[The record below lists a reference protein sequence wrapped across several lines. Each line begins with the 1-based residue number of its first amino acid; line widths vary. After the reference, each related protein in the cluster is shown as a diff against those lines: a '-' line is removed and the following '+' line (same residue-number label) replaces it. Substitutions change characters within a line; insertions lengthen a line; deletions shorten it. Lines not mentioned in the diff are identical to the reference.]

1 MLRKG
6 LQLKTTA
13 LLVSFLWLVKSLKNV
28 KMIGFPISNVVA
40 GRLDQLQIELV
51 GLLIGLGLLE
61 L

>member
-13 LLVSFLWLVKSLKNV
+13 LLVSFLWLVKSLKNL

>member
-13 LLVSFLWLVKSLKNV
+13 LLVSFLWLVKSLKNL
-28 KMIGFPISNVVA
+28 KMIGFPISSVVA